1 MPSPHTKEV
10 LSSVLLDTLLEWNID
25 RKLSIVTMDN
35 CSTNDAVIK
44 IILDKLQ
51 RGAFIMRG
59 SMLHMHCVAHVLNL
73 IVQDGLDVIGSSI
86 EKVRESVGFWIAS
99 TKIRQKFEEIARQAH
114 VDCTKELALDCKTR
128 WNSTYLVLSIAIK
141 YQNVFN

>member
-25 RKLSIVTMDN
+25 RKLSIMTMDN

-51 RGAFIMRG
+51 CGA
-59 SMLHMHCVAHVLNL
+59 N
-73 IVQDGLDVIGSSI
+73 Q
-86 EKVRESVGFWIAS
+86 SV
-99 TKIRQKFEEIARQAH
+99 TKIE
-114 VDCTKELALDCKTR
+114 
-128 WNSTYLVLSIAIK
+128 
-141 YQNVFN
+141 

>member
-25 RKLSIVTMDN
+25 RKLSTVTMDN

-51 RGAFIMRG
+51 RAALIMRG
-59 SMLHMHCVAHVLNL
+59 SMLHMRCAAHVLNL
-73 IVQDGLDVIGSSI
+73 IVQDGLDVIGSCI
-86 EKVRESVGFWIAS
+86 EKV
-99 TKIRQKFEEIARQAH
+99 
-114 VDCTKELALDCKTR
+114 
-128 WNSTYLVLSIAIK
+128 
-141 YQNVFN
+141 

>member
-25 RKLSIVTMDN
+25 RKLSIMTMDN

-86 EKVRESVGFWIAS
+86 EKVRESVRFWIAS
-99 TKIRQKFEEIARQAH
+99 TKRRQKFEEIARQAH
-114 VDCTKELALDCKTR
+114 VDCTKELALDCKTH
-128 WNSTYLVLSIAIK
+128 WNSTYLKLSIAIK

>member
-25 RKLSIVTMDN
+25 RKLSTVTMDN

-51 RGAFIMRG
+51 RGALIMRG
-59 SMLHMHCVAHVLNL
+59 SMLHMRCAAHVLNL
-73 IVQDGLDVIGSSI
+73 IVQDGLDVIGSCI
-86 EKVRESVGFWIAS
+86 EKVRENVGF
-99 TKIRQKFEEIARQAH
+99 
-114 VDCTKELALDCKTR
+114 
-128 WNSTYLVLSIAIK
+128 
-141 YQNVFN
+141 

>member
-25 RKLSIVTMDN
+25 RKLSIMTMDN

-51 RGAFIMRG
+51 RGA
-59 SMLHMHCVAHVLNL
+59 N
-73 IVQDGLDVIGSSI
+73 Q
-86 EKVRESVGFWIAS
+86 SV
-99 TKIRQKFEEIARQAH
+99 TKIE
-114 VDCTKELALDCKTR
+114 
-128 WNSTYLVLSIAIK
+128 
-141 YQNVFN
+141 

>member
-25 RKLSIVTMDN
+25 RKLSTVTMDN

-51 RGAFIMRG
+51 RGAHIMHG
-59 SMLHMHCVAHVLNL
+59 SMLHMCFAAHVLN
-73 IVQDGLDVIGSSI
+73 
-86 EKVRESVGFWIAS
+86 
-99 TKIRQKFEEIARQAH
+99 
-114 VDCTKELALDCKTR
+114 
-128 WNSTYLVLSIAIK
+128 
-141 YQNVFN
+141 

>member
-51 RGAFIMRG
+51 CGA
-59 SMLHMHCVAHVLNL
+59 N
-73 IVQDGLDVIGSSI
+73 Q
-86 EKVRESVGFWIAS
+86 SV
-99 TKIRQKFEEIARQAH
+99 TKIE
-114 VDCTKELALDCKTR
+114 
-128 WNSTYLVLSIAIK
+128 
-141 YQNVFN
+141 

>member
-25 RKLSIVTMDN
+25 RKLSTVTMDN

-51 RGAFIMRG
+51 RGALIMRG
-59 SMLHMHCVAHVLNL
+59 SMLHMRCAAHVLNL
-73 IVQDGLDVIGSSI
+73 IVQDGLDVIGSCI
-86 EKVRESVGFWIAS
+86 EKVRESVGFWTAS
-99 TKIRQKFEEIARQAH
+99 TKRRQKFEETARQAH
-114 VDCTKELALDCKTR
+114 VECTK
-128 WNSTYLVLSIAIK
+128 
-141 YQNVFN
+141 